1 MTVLGCFGIFAA
13 LILSELDVHAQV
25 RVSGLSALGGGI
37 DPGATPRFGVEYILP
52 EVHKWYAPR
61 HIFETYSDPW
71 YVRDTGY
78 AEGDYRRYV
87 AQLLEGSE
95 WYDNFGTSLG
105 RGWLVYS
112 WNQIQSASQGS
123 VIMKRPASPERRN
136 TYWAFL
142 VAWLSL

>member
-78 AEGDYRRYV
+78 EPSYWRARNGMTVLELLLVEVGSYIAGTRFSLLRR
-87 AQLLEGSE
+87 E
-95 WYDNFGTSLG
+95 
-105 RGWLVYS
+105 
-112 WNQIQSASQGS
+112 ASS
-123 VIMKRPASPERRN
+123 
-136 TYWAFL
+136 
-142 VAWLSL
+142 